1 MQQPKISILIPT
13 YNYARFI
20 GQTLQS
26 LLKQDYTDFEV
37 IISDDAS
44 TDDTEAVVRQHIGH
58 DPRFVF
64 HRHTN
69 NLGMVAN
76 WNWCLAQA
84 KGEYVQYLF
93 GDDFFISPATLST
106 LANAL
111 DHHPNAALAVS
122 ARRVADEH
130 DLLGRRML
138 DLGKSGLYSG
148 QSVIWDCLTHGENMV
163 GEPSVV
169 MFRRTLAGQGFDP
182 HYKQLVDLALWLR
195 LCQQGALIFIDTP
208 LCAFRVHGLQ
218 QSAVNA
224 QNKSTRLELYELFR
238 HYLPSSPFAMT
249 SPWLSLS
256 YRTGVY
262 RIMYQLRR
270 DGLSTEPI
278 MAAYQDLVRLLPW
291 PWYWLAA
298 CHYRLQRIRSN
309 FRRILDKRSA
319 HRLPSSGG

>member
-20 GQTLQS
+20 GQALQS
-26 LLKQDYTDFEV
+26 LLRQDCTDFEV

-44 TDDTEAVVRQHIGH
+44 TDGTEAVVRQHIGH
-58 DPRFVF
+58 DPRFIF
-64 HRHTN
+64 HRHTT

-106 LANAL
+106 LAKAL
-111 DHHPNAALAVS
+111 DAHPRATLAVS
-122 ARRVADEH
+122 ARRTADEH
-130 DLLGRRML
+130 DMLGRRML
-138 DLGKSGLYSG
+138 DLGKGGLYSG
-148 QSVIWDCLTHGENMV
+148 QAVIWHCLTHGENKV

-169 MFRRTLAGQGFDP
+169 MFRRAYADQGFDP

-195 LCQQGALIFIDTP
+195 LCQQGELVFIDTP

-238 HYLPSSPFAMT
+238 SYLPSSSHAVA
-249 SPWLSLS
+249 SPLLRLS

-262 RIMYQLRR
+262 RIMYQLRK
-270 DGLSTEPI
+270 DGLSAPPI
-278 MAAYQDLVRLLPW
+278 MAAHQYLARLLPR
-291 PWYWLAA
+291 PWYWIAA
-298 CHYRLQRIRSN
+298 CHYRLQRIQAN
-309 FRRILDKRSA
+309 FRRILDK
-319 HRLPSSGG
+319 